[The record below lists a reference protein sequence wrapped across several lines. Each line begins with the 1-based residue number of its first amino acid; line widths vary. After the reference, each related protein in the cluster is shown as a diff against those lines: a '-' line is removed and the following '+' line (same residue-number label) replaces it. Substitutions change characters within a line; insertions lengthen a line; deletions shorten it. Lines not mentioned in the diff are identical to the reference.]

1 MANEEKKYTE
11 QVSVRWYGYI
21 VLILT
26 ILFFSGVFSSA
37 EGPIKALDF
46 TNISGSFGSLGEITE
61 DAGTLASDFRGT
73 GGSGARDAWLFA
85 LTLVP
90 AVMLALGV
98 VKVVEHLDGLRA
110 AQKLL
115 TPLLMPLLG
124 IPGICGLT
132 LIASLQS
139 TDAGA
144 SMTAELFQDGMIDEK
159 QKTIFASFQFSA
171 GATLTNYLSSCAAL
185 FPFLSVPIII
195 PLLKSL
201 PPKIFSPRRV
211 LLISCTVFPVL
222 VKSTTNSWKLLF
234 LNTLA
239 RIPGTSDNFPMA

>member
-26 ILFFSGVFSSA
+26 ILFFSGIFSSA

-195 PLLKSL
+195 PLVVVFVFKFFGANLTRIYLYKFCKS
-201 PPKIFSPRRV
+201 S
-211 LLISCTVFPVL
+211 
-222 VKSTTNSWKLLF
+222 
-234 LNTLA
+234 
-239 RIPGTSDNFPMA
+239 

>member
-1 MANEEKKYTE
+1 MENEGKKYSE
-11 QVSVRWYGYI
+11 QVTVRWYGYI

-26 ILFFSGVFSSA
+26 ILFFSGIFSSA

-98 VKVVEHLDGLRA
+98 VKVVEYLDGLRA

-115 TPLLMPLLG
+115 TPLLMPLMG

-144 SMTAELFQDGMIDEK
+144 SMTAELAQEGMIDEK
-159 QKTIFASFQFSA
+159 QKTIFACFQFSA

-195 PLLKSL
+195 PLVVVFVF
-201 PPKIFSPRRV
+201 KIFGANMTR
-211 LLISCTVFPVL
+211 IY
-222 VKSTTNSWKLLF
+222 
-234 LNTLA
+234 LNKVCKGE
-239 RIPGTSDNFPMA
+239 I

>member
-26 ILFFSGVFSSA
+26 ILFFSGIFSSA

-98 VKVVEHLDGLRA
+98 AKVVEHLDGLRA

-195 PLLKSL
+195 PL
-201 PPKIFSPRRV
+201 V
-211 LLISCTVFPVL
+211 VVFVFKFFGANL
-222 VKSTTNSWKLLF
+222 T
-234 LNTLA
+234 
-239 RIPGTSDNFPMA
+239 RIYLYKFCKEEI

>member
-26 ILFFSGVFSSA
+26 ILFFSGIFSSA

-185 FPFLSVPIII
+185 FPFLSVPIIVRRRSDGR
-195 PLLKSL
+195 KS
-201 PPKIFSPRRV
+201 
-211 LLISCTVFPVL
+211 
-222 VKSTTNSWKLLF
+222 KSKR
-234 LNTLA
+234 A
-239 RIPGTSDNFPMA
+239 

>member
-1 MANEEKKYTE
+1 MENEEKKYSE
-11 QVSVRWYGYI
+11 QVTVRWYGYI

-26 ILFFSGVFSSA
+26 ILFFSGIFSSA

-46 TNISGSFGSLGEITE
+46 TNISGSFGSLGEISE
-61 DAGTLASDFRGT
+61 DAGTLAADFRGT

-98 VKVVEHLDGLRA
+98 VKVVEFLDGLRA

-144 SMTAELFQDGMIDEK
+144 SMTAELAQEGMINER
-159 QKTIFASFQFSA
+159 QKTIFACFQFSA
-171 GATLTNYLSSCAAL
+171 GDTLTNYLSS
-185 FPFLSVPIII
+185 
-195 PLLKSL
+195 
-201 PPKIFSPRRV
+201 
-211 LLISCTVFPVL
+211 
-222 VKSTTNSWKLLF
+222 
-234 LNTLA
+234 
-239 RIPGTSDNFPMA
+239 

>member
-1 MANEEKKYTE
+1 MENEEKKYSE
-11 QVSVRWYGYI
+11 QVTVRWYGYI

-26 ILFFSGVFSSA
+26 ILFFSGIFSSA

-46 TNISGSFGSLGEITE
+46 TNISGSFGSLGEISE
-61 DAGTLASDFRGT
+61 DAGTLAADFRGT

-98 VKVVEHLDGLRA
+98 VKVVEFLDGLRA

-144 SMTAELFQDGMIDEK
+144 SMTAELAQEGMINER
-159 QKTIFASFQFSA
+159 QKTIFACFQFSA

-185 FPFLSVPIII
+185 FPFLSVPIILTLI
-195 PLLKSL
+195 VVFVF
-201 PPKIFSPRRV
+201 KIFGAN
-211 LLISCTVFPVL
+211 IT
-222 VKSTTNSWKLLF
+222 
-234 LNTLA
+234 
-239 RIPGTSDNFPMA
+239 RIYLYKFCKEEI

>member
-26 ILFFSGVFSSA
+26 ILFFSGIFSSA

-90 AVMLALGV
+90 AVMQALGV

-195 PLLKSL
+195 PL
-201 PPKIFSPRRV
+201 V
-211 LLISCTVFPVL
+211 VVFVFKFFGANL
-222 VKSTTNSWKLLF
+222 T
-234 LNTLA
+234 
-239 RIPGTSDNFPMA
+239 RIYLYKFCKEEI

>member
-26 ILFFSGVFSSA
+26 ILFFSGIFSSA

-195 PLLKSL
+195 SL
-201 PPKIFSPRRV
+201 V
-211 LLISCTVFPVL
+211 VVFVFKFFGANL
-222 VKSTTNSWKLLF
+222 T
-234 LNTLA
+234 
-239 RIPGTSDNFPMA
+239 RIYLYKFCKEEI

>member
-1 MANEEKKYTE
+1 MENEGKKYSE
-11 QVSVRWYGYI
+11 QVTVRWYGYI

-98 VKVVEHLDGLRA
+98 VKVGEYLDGLRA

-115 TPLLMPLLG
+115 TPLLMPLMG

-144 SMTAELFQDGMIDEK
+144 SMTAELAQEGMIDEK
-159 QKTIFASFQFSA
+159 QKTIFACFQFSA

-195 PLLKSL
+195 PLVVVFVF
-201 PPKIFSPRRV
+201 KIFGANMTR
-211 LLISCTVFPVL
+211 IY
-222 VKSTTNSWKLLF
+222 
-234 LNTLA
+234 LNKVCKGE
-239 RIPGTSDNFPMA
+239 I

>member
-26 ILFFSGVFSSA
+26 ILFFSGIFSSA

-195 PLLKSL
+195 PL
-201 PPKIFSPRRV
+201 V
-211 LLISCTVFPVL
+211 VVFKFFGANL
-222 VKSTTNSWKLLF
+222 T
-234 LNTLA
+234 
-239 RIPGTSDNFPMA
+239 RIYLYKFCKEEI

>member
-26 ILFFSGVFSSA
+26 ILFSQESFLPLK
-37 EGPIKALDF
+37 GPSKALDF

-139 TDAGA
+139 TERGA
-144 SMTAELFQDGMIDEK
+144 SMTAELFQDGMIAEK
-159 QKTIFASFQFSA
+159 QKTIFASFPVFGRRDTDQLPVLLR
-171 GATLTNYLSSCAAL
+171 GA
-185 FPFLSVPIII
+185 VPI
-195 PLLKSL
+195 PVRADHY
-201 PPKIFSPRRV
+201 PPGG
-211 LLISCTVFPVL
+211 VFVFKFFGANL
-222 VKSTTNSWKLLF
+222 T
-234 LNTLA
+234 
-239 RIPGTSDNFPMA
+239 RIYLYKFCKEEI

>member
-1 MANEEKKYTE
+1 MENEGKKYSE
-11 QVSVRWYGYI
+11 QVTVRWYGYI

-98 VKVVEHLDGLRA
+98 VKVVEYLDGLRA

-115 TPLLMPLLG
+115 TPLLMPLMG

-144 SMTAELFQDGMIDEK
+144 SMTAELAQEGMIDEK
-159 QKTIFASFQFSA
+159 QKTIFACFQFSA

-195 PLLKSL
+195 PLVVVFVF
-201 PPKIFSPRRV
+201 KIFGANMTR
-211 LLISCTVFPVL
+211 IY
-222 VKSTTNSWKLLF
+222 
-234 LNTLA
+234 LNKVCLGD
-239 RIPGTSDNFPMA
+239 I

>member
-1 MANEEKKYTE
+1 MEKEKKYSE
-11 QVSVRWYGYI
+11 QVTVRWYGYI

-26 ILFFSGVFSSA
+26 ILFFSGIFSSA

-46 TNISGSFGSLGEITE
+46 TNISGSFGSLGEIAE
-61 DAGTLASDFRGT
+61 DAGSLAADFRGT
-73 GGSGARDAWLFA
+73 GGSGAKDAWLFA
-85 LTLVP
+85 LTLIP

-115 TPLLMPLLG
+115 TPLLMPLMG

-144 SMTAELFQDGMIDEK
+144 SMTAELAQEGMIDEK
-159 QKTIFASFQFSA
+159 QKTIFACFQFSA

-195 PLLKSL
+195 PLVVVFAF
-201 PPKIFSPRRV
+201 KIFGANVTRV
-211 LLISCTVFPVL
+211 YLYKFCKEEI
-222 VKSTTNSWKLLF
+222 
-234 LNTLA
+234 
-239 RIPGTSDNFPMA
+239 

>member
-26 ILFFSGVFSSA
+26 ILFFSGIFSSA

-195 PLLKSL
+195 PLVVVFVFKFFGANLT
-201 PPKIFSPRRV
+201 
-211 LLISCTVFPVL
+211 LIYLYKFC
-222 VKSTTNSWKLLF
+222 KEE
-234 LNTLA
+234 
-239 RIPGTSDNFPMA
+239 I

>member
-1 MANEEKKYTE
+1 MENEGKKYSE
-11 QVSVRWYGYI
+11 QVTVRWYGYI

-98 VKVVEHLDGLRA
+98 VKVVEYLDGLRA

-115 TPLLMPLLG
+115 TPLLMPLMG
-124 IPGICGLT
+124 IPEICGLT

-144 SMTAELFQDGMIDEK
+144 SMTAELAQEGMIDEK
-159 QKTIFASFQFSA
+159 QKTIFACFQFSA

-195 PLLKSL
+195 PLVVVFVF
-201 PPKIFSPRRV
+201 KIFGANMTR
-211 LLISCTVFPVL
+211 IY
-222 VKSTTNSWKLLF
+222 
-234 LNTLA
+234 LNKVCKGE
-239 RIPGTSDNFPMA
+239 I

>member
-1 MANEEKKYTE
+1 MASEEKKYTE
-11 QVSVRWYGYI
+11 QVTVHWYGYI

-26 ILFFSGVFSSA
+26 ILFFSGIFSSA

-46 TNISGSFGSLGEITE
+46 TNISGSFGSLGEIAE
-61 DAGTLASDFRGT
+61 DAGSLAADFRGT

-185 FPFLSVPIII
+185 FPFLSVPITI
-195 PLLKSL
+195 PL
-201 PPKIFSPRRV
+201 V
-211 LLISCTVFPVL
+211 VVFVFKFFGANL
-222 VKSTTNSWKLLF
+222 T
-234 LNTLA
+234 
-239 RIPGTSDNFPMA
+239 RIYLYKFCKEEI

>member
-26 ILFFSGVFSSA
+26 ILFFSGIFSSA

-195 PLLKSL
+195 PL
-201 PPKIFSPRRV
+201 V
-211 LLISCTVFPVL
+211 VVFVFKCFGANL
-222 VKSTTNSWKLLF
+222 T
-234 LNTLA
+234 
-239 RIPGTSDNFPMA
+239 RIYLYKFCKEEI

>member
-26 ILFFSGVFSSA
+26 ILFFSGIFSSA

-90 AVMLALGV
+90 AVMLALGG

-195 PLLKSL
+195 PL
-201 PPKIFSPRRV
+201 V
-211 LLISCTVFPVL
+211 VVFVCKFFGANL
-222 VKSTTNSWKLLF
+222 T
-234 LNTLA
+234 
-239 RIPGTSDNFPMA
+239 RIYLYKFCKEEI

>member
-1 MANEEKKYTE
+1 MASEEKKYTE
-11 QVSVRWYGYI
+11 QVTVHWYGYI

-26 ILFFSGVFSSA
+26 ILFFSGIFSSA

-46 TNISGSFGSLGEITE
+46 TNISGSFGSLGEIAE
-61 DAGTLASDFRGT
+61 DAGSLAADFRGT

-115 TPLLMPLLG
+115 PPLLMPLLG

-159 QKTIFASFQFSA
+159 QKTIFACFQFSA

-195 PLLKSL
+195 PL
-201 PPKIFSPRRV
+201 V
-211 LLISCTVFPVL
+211 VVFVFKFFGANL
-222 VKSTTNSWKLLF
+222 T
-234 LNTLA
+234 
-239 RIPGTSDNFPMA
+239 RIYLYKFCKEEI

>member
-26 ILFFSGVFSSA
+26 ILFFSGIFSSA

-132 LIASLQS
+132 LIARLQS

-195 PLLKSL
+195 PL
-201 PPKIFSPRRV
+201 V
-211 LLISCTVFPVL
+211 VVFVFKFFGANL
-222 VKSTTNSWKLLF
+222 T
-234 LNTLA
+234 
-239 RIPGTSDNFPMA
+239 RIYLYKFCKEEI

>member
-26 ILFFSGVFSSA
+26 ILFFSGIFSSA

-110 AQKLL
+110 MDAGKPVEKVAVGGGACGSML
-115 TPLLMPLLG
+115 PLVQAMGCDTFVTSDLKHDLYLEARALG
-124 IPGICGLT
+124 INL
-132 LIASLQS
+132 L
-139 TDAGA
+139 DAGHYSTEA
-144 SMTAELFQDGMIDEK
+144 VVCPAL
-159 QKTIFASFQFSA
+159 
-171 GATLTNYLSSCAAL
+171 AAWAKEA
-185 FPFLSVPIII
+185 FPAVE
-195 PLLKSL
+195 
-201 PPKIFSPRRV
+201 V
-211 LLISCTVFPVL
+211 LLAERQGEVFQYL
-222 VKSTTNSWKLLF
+222 
-234 LNTLA
+234 
-239 RIPGTSDNFPMA
+239 

>member
-1 MANEEKKYTE
+1 MENEGKKYSE
-11 QVSVRWYGYI
+11 QVTVRWYGYI

-98 VKVVEHLDGLRA
+98 VKVVEYLDGLRA

-115 TPLLMPLLG
+115 TPLLMPLMG

-144 SMTAELFQDGMIDEK
+144 SMTAELAQEGMIDEK
-159 QKTIFASFQFSA
+159 QKTIFACFQFSA

-195 PLLKSL
+195 PLVVVFVF
-201 PPKIFSPRRV
+201 KIFGANMTR
-211 LLISCTVFPVL
+211 IY
-222 VKSTTNSWKLLF
+222 
-234 LNTLA
+234 LNKVCKGE
-239 RIPGTSDNFPMA
+239 I

>member
-26 ILFFSGVFSSA
+26 ILFFSGIFSSA

-144 SMTAELFQDGMIDEK
+144 SMTAELFQDGMIDEN

-195 PLLKSL
+195 PL
-201 PPKIFSPRRV
+201 V
-211 LLISCTVFPVL
+211 VVFVFKFFGANL
-222 VKSTTNSWKLLF
+222 T
-234 LNTLA
+234 
-239 RIPGTSDNFPMA
+239 RIYLYKFCKEEI

>member
-26 ILFFSGVFSSA
+26 ILFFSGIFSSA

-171 GATLTNYLSSCAAL
+171 GATLTNYLSSCAAVLPFVSVQFFIHVVVL
-185 FPFLSVPIII
+185 F
-195 PLLKSL
+195 
-201 PPKIFSPRRV
+201 
-211 LLISCTVFPVL
+211 VFKFFGENL
-222 VKSTTNSWKLLF
+222 T
-234 LNTLA
+234 
-239 RIPGTSDNFPMA
+239 RIYLYKFCKEEI

>member
-1 MANEEKKYTE
+1 MT
-11 QVSVRWYGYI
+11 VRWYGYI

-98 VKVVEHLDGLRA
+98 VKVVEYLDGLRA

-115 TPLLMPLLG
+115 TPLLMPLMG

-144 SMTAELFQDGMIDEK
+144 SMTAELAQEGMIDEK
-159 QKTIFASFQFSA
+159 QKTIFACFQFSA

-195 PLLKSL
+195 PLVVVFVF
-201 PPKIFSPRRV
+201 KIFGANMTR
-211 LLISCTVFPVL
+211 IY
-222 VKSTTNSWKLLF
+222 
-234 LNTLA
+234 LNKVCKGE
-239 RIPGTSDNFPMA
+239 I

>member
-1 MANEEKKYTE
+1 MENEGKKYSE
-11 QVSVRWYGYI
+11 QVTVRWYGYI

-98 VKVVEHLDGLRA
+98 VKVVEYLDGLRA

-115 TPLLMPLLG
+115 TPLLMPLMG

-144 SMTAELFQDGMIDEK
+144 SMTAELAQEGMIDEK
-159 QKTIFASFQFSA
+159 QKTIFACFQFSA

-195 PLLKSL
+195 PLVVVFVF
-201 PPKIFSPRRV
+201 KIFGANMTR
-211 LLISCTVFPVL
+211 IY
-222 VKSTTNSWKLLF
+222 
-234 LNTLA
+234 LNKV
-239 RIPGTSDNFPMA
+239 

>member
-1 MANEEKKYTE
+1 MENEGKKYSE
-11 QVSVRWYGYI
+11 QVTVRWYGYI
-21 VLILT
+21 VLFLT

-98 VKVVEHLDGLRA
+98 VKVVEYLDGLRA

-115 TPLLMPLLG
+115 TPLLMPLMG

-144 SMTAELFQDGMIDEK
+144 SMTAELAQEGMIDEK
-159 QKTIFASFQFSA
+159 QKTIFACFQFSA

-195 PLLKSL
+195 PLVVVFVF
-201 PPKIFSPRRV
+201 KIFGANMTR
-211 LLISCTVFPVL
+211 IY
-222 VKSTTNSWKLLF
+222 
-234 LNTLA
+234 LNKVCKGE
-239 RIPGTSDNFPMA
+239 I

>member
-1 MANEEKKYTE
+1 MENEGKKYSE
-11 QVSVRWYGYI
+11 QVTVRWYGYI

-61 DAGTLASDFRGT
+61 DAGTLESDFRGT

-98 VKVVEHLDGLRA
+98 VKVVEYLDGLRA

-115 TPLLMPLLG
+115 TPLLMPLMG

-144 SMTAELFQDGMIDEK
+144 SMTAELAQEGMIDEK
-159 QKTIFASFQFSA
+159 QKTIFACFQFSA

-195 PLLKSL
+195 PLVVVFVF
-201 PPKIFSPRRV
+201 KIFGANMTR
-211 LLISCTVFPVL
+211 IY
-222 VKSTTNSWKLLF
+222 
-234 LNTLA
+234 LNKVCKGE
-239 RIPGTSDNFPMA
+239 I

>member
-26 ILFFSGVFSSA
+26 ILFFSGIFSSA

-115 TPLLMPLLG
+115 TPLLMPRLG

-195 PLLKSL
+195 PL
-201 PPKIFSPRRV
+201 V
-211 LLISCTVFPVL
+211 VVFVFKFFGANL
-222 VKSTTNSWKLLF
+222 T
-234 LNTLA
+234 
-239 RIPGTSDNFPMA
+239 RIYLYKFCKEEI

>member
-1 MANEEKKYTE
+1 MENEGKKYSE
-11 QVSVRWYGYI
+11 QVTVRWYGYI

-98 VKVVEHLDGLRA
+98 VKVVEYLDGLRA

-115 TPLLMPLLG
+115 TPLLMPLMG

-144 SMTAELFQDGMIDEK
+144 SMTAELAQEGMIDEK
-159 QKTIFASFQFSA
+159 QKTIFACFQFSA

-195 PLLKSL
+195 PVVVVFVF
-201 PPKIFSPRRV
+201 KIFGANMTR
-211 LLISCTVFPVL
+211 IY
-222 VKSTTNSWKLLF
+222 
-234 LNTLA
+234 LNKVCKGE
-239 RIPGTSDNFPMA
+239 I